1 MFLRVCALAS
11 LPVHSR
17 RERACTKGRD
27 EVESM
32 KFKAAVLNAVGR
44 PLEIETLEM
53 QPLEPGD
60 VLVRVRASGLCHTDL
75 EVIQGSLAYPM
86 PIVLGHEGAGVVE
99 AVGEGVSRVKPGDH
113 VILSWNPHCGHCF
126 YCERDL
132 PILCE
137 PFTRHQ
143 PQGHLLD
150 GSSRMR
156 RGGETVHHYS
166 VTSTHAQ
173 YTVVP
178 ESGAIPISRE
188 MPFDVACI
196 IGCGVMTGVGG
207 VVRKARVSPGS
218 SVAVI
223 GCGAVGLNAVQ
234 GARLA
239 GASQIIAVD
248 LGADRLERARAFG
261 ATHGV
266 DGGGDAVA
274 GVKAL
279 TAGRGADYV
288 FEAAGNAKVF
298 RTAVEMVRPG
308 GEVVWLGKVN
318 VDAEVSFRWGSLMGE
333 RRIVRSSYGNA
344 RPSRDFPWL
353 VDEYLAGRL
362 KLNELITR
370 RISLDEINDGFAML
384 ARGEGIR
391 TVVMFGD

>member
-1 MFLRVCALAS
+1 
-11 LPVHSR
+11 
-17 RERACTKGRD
+17 
-27 EVESM
+27 M
-32 KFKAAVLNAVGR
+32 KFKAAVLNKVGA
-44 PLEIETLEM
+44 PLTIETLDM
-53 QPLEPGD
+53 QPLQAGD
-60 VLVRVRASGLCHTDL
+60 VLVKVRASGLCHTDL

-99 AVGEGVSRVKPGDH
+99 AVGQGVTGLKPGDH

-137 PFTRHQ
+137 PFSRHQ

-150 GSSRMR
+150 GTSRMK
-156 RGGETVHHYS
+156 RGSEKIHHYS
-166 VTSTHAQ
+166 VTSTHAE

-178 ESGAIPISRE
+178 ESGAIPIPKE
-188 MPFDVACI
+188 MPFDRACI

-207 VVRKARVSPGS
+207 VVRKAQVKPGA

-239 GASQIIAVD
+239 GASKIIAID
-248 LGADRLERARAFG
+248 LKPENLARAHDFG
-261 ATHGV
+261 ATHVIGPRSDV
-266 DGGGDAVA
+266 VA
-274 GVKAL
+274 EVKAQ

-288 FEAAGNAKVF
+288 FEAAGNDKVF
-298 RTAVEMVRPG
+298 RLAVEMVRPG
-308 GEVVWLGKVN
+308 GDVVWLGKVN

-344 RPSRDFPWL
+344 RPMRDFPWL

-362 KLNELITR
+362 KLDELVTR
-370 RISLDEINDGFAML
+370 RIRLNEINDSFAML

-391 TVVMFGD
+391 TVVVFDE